1 VGIRLTALICAA
13 LLVLTSCGDGGGISL
28 TPEQKAEQERNRIA
42 ELLVPLMAAD
52 EDWPFE
58 VDDDATK
65 QVARC
70 WADEMTNIL
79 GLTSG
84 ELESLLER
92 ALDVDNLDDED
103 ALQAIVDDLPGEQQM
118 ELGFSVLGCFE
129 ENART
134 TDFLQLMSNSDST
147 SMTTLTTID
156 PDDLFYEDEP
166 NTADLKAEVK
176 KLTAALEDL
185 RDSLEDS
192 DENTPVA
199 TTTTEYNDSSLYD
212 ETLFINGCIEPY
224 MTPNRRM
231 LSMETKV
238 KWDEAG
244 FTQSDYE
251 EAVTSACECSF
262 ARYLNEIPWSAYQAY
277 SEPDKE
283 LQIVQECQNAAIDAR
298 FESYAW
304 VR

>member
-1 VGIRLTALICAA
+1 MGRVFAVVTIALCF
-13 LLVLTSCGDGGGISL
+13 LTSCGDGGGISL
-28 TPEQKAEQERNRIA
+28 TPEQERDRTT

-92 ALDVDNLDDED
+92 ALDVDNLDDQE
-103 ALQAIVDDLPGEQQM
+103 ALQAIVDDLTAEQQM

-134 TDFLQLMSNSDST
+134 TDFLQLMSNSDDA

-166 NTADLKAEVK
+166 NIADLKAEVK

-185 RDSLEDS
+185 RDSLEDP
-192 DENTPVA
+192 DENTPVLEGQA
-199 TTTTEYNDSSLYD
+199 EWDGTAMTTTTGPETHRRSLYGD
-212 ETLFINGCIEPY
+212 EVELGYMSKCVIPLLAAEQTELSEIE
-224 MTPNRRM
+224 
-231 LSMETKV
+231 
-238 KWDEAG
+238 
-244 FTQSDYE
+244 YE
-251 EAVTSACECSF
+251 EWVTNLCSC
-262 ARYLNEIPWSAYQAY
+262 AYERITNEINYY
-277 SEPDKE
+277 VFMDSEEGSVVWD
-283 LQIVQECQNAAIDAR
+283 QVRTIQDECFDS
-298 FESYAW
+298 ESKKW
-304 VR
+304 WETH